1 MDKMIAAGDG
11 GTSELIAWIA
21 AMGTVEYRQAKIVCY
36 EPAVELRCGMGCV
49 YWDMETEAV
58 DV

>member
-1 MDKMIAAGDG
+1 MSAAGDG

-21 AMGTVEYRQAKIVCY
+21 AMGMVGTRKSITVCY

-49 YWDMETEAV
+49 YWEMEKEAAHV
-58 DV
+58 